1 MAVLITGGSEGIGF
15 ELAKLYAADGFDLI
29 LAARDPQ
36 KLEQAAQRLKSFSAA
51 VQTIALDLSVPGSA
65 ERLYQ
70 EVKARGL
77 HVDVLVNDAGF
88 GLAGCS
94 WQLPLDQEER
104 LVGVND
110 IALMSLTKLYLRDMA
125 AEGRGIILN
134 IGSTGAFQPGPY
146 IASYYASKS
155 FVLSYTRAAACE
167 AAGTGVKI
175 HCFCPGPVDTGFY
188 ARSGGHKPSQAMSAA
203 AAAEYAYTRQ
213 HSRRV
218 VLLPGFVNHLALAV
232 PSGWRMRLVA
242 AMKKRYLKQDKE
254 KAAQ

>member
-36 KLEQAAQRLKSFSAA
+36 KLEQAALRLKDFPVS
-51 VQTIALDLSVPGSA
+51 VQTIAADLSVLGSA
-65 ERLYQ
+65 EGLYQ
-70 EVKARGL
+70 EVRNRGL
-77 HVDVLVNDAGF
+77 RVSVLVNDAGY
-88 GLAGCS
+88 GLAGRS
-94 WQLPLDQEER
+94 WQIPAAEEER

-110 IALMSLTKLYLRDMA
+110 IALMSLTKLYLRDMIA
-125 AEGRGIILN
+125 QGGGIILN

-155 FVLSYTRAAACE
+155 FVLSYTRAVACE

-188 ARSGGHKPSQAMSAA
+188 ERSGGHKPGRTMSAA
-203 AAAEYAYTRQ
+203 AAAKYLYARQ

-218 VLLPGFVNHLALAV
+218 VILPGFVNHLAMLA
-232 PSGWRMRLVA
+232 PSGMRMHLVA
-242 AMKKRYLKQDKE
+242 AMKKRYLKQKE
-254 KAAQ
+254 EKTE